1 MQRERL
7 STKQAAGGGAYF
19 AKPKPGIEFIS
30 TGCHLLNL
38 ALGGGWAESRI
49 ANIIGDK
56 STGKTL
62 ECIEASANFA
72 AKYPKAK
79 IRYRETEA
87 AFDRAYANAL
97 GMPVGRI
104 DFGGRELETVED
116 LFEDLESIIEK
127 AKQKEFVIVDSLDA
141 LSDRKEMER
150 GMDEGTY
157 GAAKAKLMSQLF
169 RRLNGKMARKDVTL
183 LIVSQVRD
191 KIGAM
196 FGAKHTRTGGRAL
209 DFYSSQTLMLAHL
222 GRIKKN
228 VAGQDRA
235 VGVKVKAKVDKNKIA
250 LPFRE
255 AEFQIQF
262 GYGINDAQ
270 ACIEFL
276 KSSKVFKLKD
286 YGMTEAEAKNFL
298 PILLD
303 MSPKEAAVM
312 MGKLHAATTQKWY
325 EIERSLMPA
334 RSKYGT

>member
-1 MQRERL
+1 MNRERL
-7 STKQAAGGGAYF
+7 STKVHTGGGAYF
-19 AKPKPGIEFIS
+19 AQPKSKIEFIS
-30 TGCHLLNL
+30 TGCHLLDL
-38 ALGGGWAESRI
+38 ALGGGWAEARI
-49 ANIIGDK
+49 SNIIGDK

-72 AKYPKAK
+72 LKYPKAK
-79 IRYRETEA
+79 IRYRETES
-87 AFDRAYANAL
+87 AFDKAYANAL
-97 GMPVGRI
+97 GMPVDRI
-104 DFGGRELETVED
+104 DFGKRELETVED
-116 LFEDLESIIEK
+116 LFEDLESIIDK

-150 GMDEGTY
+150 DMDEGTY

-169 RRLNGKMARKDVTL
+169 RRLNGKLSRKDVTL

-222 GRIKKN
+222 GRIKKT
-228 VAGQDRA
+228 VAGQERA

-270 ACIEFL
+270 ACIDFL
-276 KSSKVFKLKD
+276 KSAKTFKVKD
-286 YGMTEAEAKNFL
+286 YGMNETEAKNFL

-303 MSPKEAAVM
+303 MSPKEAKETLV
-312 MGKLHAATTQKWY
+312 KLRAATTQKWF

>member
-1 MQRERL
+1 MKRERL
-7 STKQAAGGGAYF
+7 PAETGGGLYF
-19 AKPKPGIEFIS
+19 AKPKTKIKFIS

-38 ALGGGWAESRI
+38 ALGGGWAEGRI
-49 ANIIGDK
+49 SNIIGDK

-72 AKYPKAK
+72 MTYPKAK
-79 IRYRETEA
+79 IRYRESEA
-87 AFDRAYANAL
+87 AFDKAYAHAL
-97 GMPVGRI
+97 GMPVDRI
-104 DFGGRELETVED
+104 DFGDGKMETVED
-116 LFEDLESIIEK
+116 LFEDLQKIIEG

-141 LSDRKEMER
+141 LSDRAEMDR
-150 GMDEGTY
+150 DIDEGTY

-169 RRLNGKMARKDVTL
+169 RRLNGAMSRADVTL

-191 KIGAM
+191 KIGVK

-222 GRIKKN
+222 ARLTKT
-228 VAGQDRA
+228 VANQKRA
-235 VGVKVKAKVDKNKIA
+235 TGVKVLAKVDKNKIA

-276 KSSKVFKLKD
+276 KSCKAFKPKEF
-286 YGMTEAEAKNFL
+286 GMTDKEAVNFL

-303 MSPKEAAVM
+303 MSRKDAEES
-312 MGKLHAATTQKWY
+312 LNLLRAATTTKWY
-325 EIERSLMPA
+325 EIERGLMPA
-334 RSKYGT
+334 RSKYGA

>member
-1 MQRERL
+1 MKRERL
-7 STKQAAGGGAYF
+7 PAETGGGLYF
-19 AKPKPGIEFIS
+19 AKPKTKIKFIS

-38 ALGGGWAESRI
+38 ALGGGWAEGRI
-49 ANIIGDK
+49 SNIIGDK

-72 AKYPKAK
+72 MTYPKAK
-79 IRYRETEA
+79 IRYRESEA
-87 AFDRAYANAL
+87 AFDKAYAHAL
-97 GMPVGRI
+97 GMPVDRI
-104 DFGGRELETVED
+104 DFGDGKMETVED
-116 LFEDLESIIEK
+116 LFEDLQKIIEG

-141 LSDRKEMER
+141 LSDRAEMDR
-150 GMDEGTY
+150 DIDEGTY

-169 RRLNGKMARKDVTL
+169 RRLNGAMSRADVTL

-191 KIGAM
+191 KIGVK

-222 GRIKKN
+222 ARLTKT
-228 VAGQDRA
+228 VANQKRA
-235 VGVKVKAKVDKNKIA
+235 TGVKVLAKVDKNKIA

-276 KSSKVFKLKD
+276 KSCKAFKPKEF
-286 YGMTEAEAKNFL
+286 GMTDNEAKNFL

-303 MSPKEAAVM
+303 MSRKEAEES
-312 MGKLHAATTQKWY
+312 LNLLRAATTTKWY
-325 EIERSLMPA
+325 EIERGLMPA
-334 RSKYGT
+334 RSKYGA